1 MRKIVFGV
9 IITLVVLFTF
19 KYCDDKKEAEI
30 VIEEH
35 SALIQ
40 EQIKNVGKLVVTEGH
55 FSEVFSYKNSKAIF
69 GDLVSAEKKAL
80 VVVNAD
86 VTVAYDL
93 SEIEY
98 KIDEATKTLQ
108 IISIPKEEISMS
120 PDLEYYDIQAD
131 YFNPFEAK
139 DYNENPDYDSP
150 EKRLKGLGNDLL
162 AAAHIKWQKEK
173 DQEENQPKKK
183 IISEP
188 EPKAVEQSVEKE
200 SAELDNDDSDLG
212 ELEDQLKNG
221 MEMAEEY
228 VNARKSGQESEELED
243 NQQEKKID
251 PFDDPET
258 DLSLI

>member
-98 KIDEATKTLQ
+98 EIDEATKTLQ
-108 IISIPKEEISMS
+108 IISIPKEEIKIN
-120 PDLEYYDIQAD
+120 PDFEYYDVQAD
-131 YFNPFEAK
+131 FLNQFEAK
-139 DYNENPDYDSP
+139 DYNNIKDTVKKSLM
-150 EKRLKGLGNDLL
+150 KRIE
-162 AAAHIKWQKEK
+162 A
-173 DQEENQPKKK
+173 
-183 IISEP
+183 
-188 EPKAVEQSVEKE
+188 
-200 SAELDNDDSDLG
+200 SDLKSNAQNRLIT
-212 ELEDQLKNG
+212 ELSKFLILTKSLGWTLQYNESPIEDVIQLQNFEG
-221 MEMAEEY
+221 L
-228 VNARKSGQESEELED
+228 VD
-243 NQQEKKID
+243 
-251 PFDDPET
+251 
-258 DLSLI
+258 